1 MGDMN
6 DFLHSHIFLGGENGC
21 GYGATYKYKWLRL
34 CIDHIFYCSETI
46 MTSEELH
53 LHQLRLWIVEN

>member
-34 CIDHIFYCSETI
+34 YRS
-46 MTSEELH
+46 H
-53 LHQLRLWIVEN
+53 LLLF